1 MNAGDADP
9 WMIYLDTSVVV
20 ALLTPEESSSRA
32 LNWFAQSREPLISG
46 DWLFTETHS
55 ALGMKLRLAGFDR
68 AMHRAAQALGLKPEL
83 D

>member
-1 MNAGDADP
+1 M
-9 WMIYLDTSVVV
+9 
-20 ALLTPEESSSRA
+20 SR
-32 LNWFAQSREPLISG
+32 LPKQLSTKTGEAQSREPLISG

-55 ALGMKLRLAGFDR
+55 ALGMKLRLAGFDH